1 MRRVMSNTN
10 VPLRL
15 KKHPCIKGCHSY
27 LQTSCLTQTISEI
40 LGASLQDIR
49 MKIFVVRLQY
59 SPEMLIAELEVGV
72 QEHEVD
78 EVVRRVTI
86 VDQLKAR
93 HHVRIQNNIE

>member
-1 MRRVMSNTN
+1 
-10 VPLRL
+10 
-15 KKHPCIKGCHSY
+15 
-27 LQTSCLTQTISEI
+27 
-40 LGASLQDIR
+40 